1 MIAFVLLAFFLSLS
15 IINADHLR
23 GSQRKHLAALRRY
36 GHTTPLFGWMDS
48 VSTPYAHS
56 SISNGRKLSAT
67 TTEYEDGIAVLNEVY
82 RLKGGGRVLQV
93 SGYPLDIC
101 MCSGSESSLKC
112 AAASAVRVNES
123 SWTLVTRTYGGN
135 HCTEA
140 PTTTVNTSLTSYNF
154 TSSVCN
160 TQAEIS
166 ASFEV
171 ARGSAPYD
179 NLGPGLASVYYG
191 LESSCEHDQWARY
204 DFLPNFECFCNSSA
218 YGISSDD
225 FRYVQYTDESCSVE
239 ESSQVLRFDGSA
251 CISRKTHPSDD
262 ISVMNKLYYMSM
274 HVVLP
279 SEV

>member
-1 MIAFVLLAFFLSLS
+1 MLV
-15 IINADHLR
+15 
-23 GSQRKHLAALRRY
+23 
-36 GHTTPLFGWMDS
+36 WMGS

-56 SISNGRKLSAT
+56 SISNGRKLFGT
-67 TTEYEDGIAVLNEVY
+67 INEYDERISVLNEVY

-123 SWTLVTRTYGGN
+123 SWTLVMRTYEGN

-140 PTTTVNTSLTSYNF
+140 PTTTVNTPF
-154 TSSVCN
+154 TSIIITSSICDV
-160 TQAEIS
+160 QAEIS
-166 ASFEV
+166 VSFEV
-171 ARGSAPYD
+171 VRGFAPYD
-179 NLGPGLASVYYG
+179 DLGPGLATVYYG

-204 DFLPNFECFCNSSA
+204 DFLPSFECFCNSSA

-225 FRYVQYTDESCSVE
+225 FRYVRYADNSCAVVKH
-239 ESSQVLRFDGSA
+239 SQIAHFKRYKCVN
-251 CISRKTHPSDD
+251 RKNHPSDHNSLTNKVSYQ
-262 ISVMNKLYYMSM
+262 SV

-279 SEV
+279 SGV